1 HDVGGL
7 REKRP
12 RGAEI
17 DRLFADG
24 KRAGQTRRLWR
35 TAAALSPSLAA
46 GPERSRGGSHEAE
59 DVNGHLSVAQKVLHG
74 GELLGVFVHKR
85 QRGVGR
91 RKSMRSHFSVLRGR
105 IAGR

>member
-1 HDVGGL
+1 RL

-24 KRAGQTRRLWR
+24 KRARQARRFR
-35 TAAALSPSLAA
+35 PERSRGAC
-46 GPERSRGGSHEAE
+46 PERSRGGSHETE
-59 DVNGHLSVAQKVLHG
+59 DVNGHLSVAQKVLDG

-85 QRGVGR
+85 QRGIGR
-91 RKSMRSHFSVLRGR
+91 RKSMRSHFSILRGR
-105 IAGR
+105 IA